1 MVFNPLV
8 VSDIKPML
16 MRSWWVLALRGVLA
30 LMFGVLALLLPGPTV
45 LSLVL
50 LFAAY
55 ALLAGIVYL
64 VGAARN
70 RRHATGA
77 HALDWWLLLV
87 LGAVSIV
94 AGVLAVMRPGLA
106 ALALVLI
113 IGVNALITGIL
124 DIVLAVRLR
133 SHGRAG
139 VWLLLASGIASIIFG
154 TILIVLPTIGAL
166 ALVWLI
172 GTYAIVA
179 GILFM
184 VLAFR
189 SYEKAPK
196 AADASQAG
204 GIHANVPA
212 GANDGVVI
220 RDGVIAKEDA
230 PARDGGTPTDGGA
243 RETAAR
249 WQTGGERRV
258 GDRRMTPAGQH

>member
-1 MVFNPLV
+1 MVSNSMIGNPLDHHS
-8 VSDIKPML
+8 SDARPML

-30 LMFGVLALLLPGPTV
+30 LLFGVVALLLPGPTV

-64 VGAARN
+64 VGAVRN

-77 HALDWWLLLV
+77 HAADWWLLL
-87 LGAVSIV
+87 LFGAVSIV

-133 SHGRAG
+133 SHARAG

-154 TILIVLPTIGAL
+154 TILIVLPTVGAL

-172 GTYAIVA
+172 GVYAIVA

-196 AADASQAG
+196 SADASQPQPVRGAS
-204 GIHANVPA
+204 
-212 GANDGVVI
+212 ANDGVVI
-220 RDGVIAKEDA
+220 HDGVLDKEGGGM
-230 PARDGGTPTDGGA
+230 RDGGATRAT
-243 RETAAR
+243 TSR
-249 WQTGGERRV
+249 WQSGGERRM

>member
-8 VSDIKPML
+8 VGDVKPML

-30 LMFGVLALLLPGPTV
+30 LLFGVLALLLPGPTV

-64 VGAARN
+64 AGAARN

-77 HALDWWLLLV
+77 HAPDWWLLLGFGV
-87 LGAVSIV
+87 VSIV
-94 AGVLAVMRPGLA
+94 AGVLAVLRPGLA

-154 TILIVLPTIGAL
+154 TILVVLPTVGAL

-172 GTYAIVA
+172 GVYAIVA

-184 VLAFR
+184 TLAFR

-196 AADASQAG
+196 TVGASQPNAPRG
-204 GIHANVPA
+204 EHAK
-212 GANDGVVI
+212 DGVVI
-220 RDGVIAKEDA
+220 QDGVMAKEGA
-230 PARDGGTPTDGGA
+230 GSQVGGA
-243 RETAAR
+243 VRQVGAR
-249 WQTGGERRV
+249 WQTVGERRV

>member
-8 VSDIKPML
+8 VGDVKPML

-30 LMFGVLALLLPGPTV
+30 LLFGVLALLLPGPTV

-64 VGAARN
+64 AGAARN

-77 HALDWWLLLV
+77 HAPDWWLLLGFGV
-87 LGAVSIV
+87 VSIV
-94 AGVLAVMRPGLA
+94 AGVLALLRPGLA

-124 DIVLAVRLR
+124 DIVLAVRLP

-154 TILIVLPTIGAL
+154 TILVVLPTVGTL

-172 GTYAIVA
+172 GVYAIVA
-179 GILFM
+179 GTLFM
-184 VLAFR
+184 MLAFR
-189 SYEKAPK
+189 SYEKAP
-196 AADASQAG
+196 ASVGASQPN
-204 GIHANVPA
+204 ANA
-212 GANDGVVI
+212 QQGENAKAGVVI
-220 RDGVIAKEDA
+220 QDGVMAKEGA
-230 PARDGGTPTDGGA
+230 GPRAGGA
-243 RETAAR
+243 TRQVGAR
-249 WQTGGERRV
+249 WQTVGERRV

>member
-1 MVFNPLV
+1 MAFNPMIV
-8 VSDIKPML
+8 DSQGGKSIDVKPML

-30 LMFGVLALLLPGPTV
+30 LLFGVLALLMPGPTV

-70 RRHATGA
+70 RRHATGS
-77 HALDWWLLLV
+77 HALDWWLLLM
-87 LGAVSIV
+87 LGIVSIV

-113 IGVNALITGIL
+113 IGVNALITGVL

-133 SHGRAG
+133 SHGRGG

-154 TILIVLPTIGAL
+154 TILIVLPTVGAL
-166 ALVWLI
+166 ALVWLV
-172 GTYAIVA
+172 GVYAIVA

-189 SYEKAPK
+189 SYDRAPRP
-196 AADASQAG
+196 AASGEVAASREAVG
-204 GIHANVPA
+204 REAAASREAATPRA
-212 GANDGVVI
+212 GAD
-220 RDGVIAKEDA
+220 
-230 PARDGGTPTDGGA
+230 
-243 RETAAR
+243 
-249 WQTGGERRV
+249 RRV